1 MSKKEIIKIDY
12 ENYKKIRELL
22 KSKDKDSVAM
32 GFMILEN
39 ADFMKS
45 LPFILMMLRDI
56 YETSFMKETYV
67 QNELNKYAPK
77 LLKTLLEYFKTT
89 NINSVTKISYN
100 FINSVVLN
108 RNSKKEL
115 EFFYNVMGE
124 KFASI
129 LKTYGFN
136 YMDQFEIKIIPKTNG

>member
-1 MSKKEIIKIDY
+1 MSEKETIKIDY
-12 ENYKKIRELL
+12 ENYKNVRELL
-22 KSKDKDSVAM
+22 KSKDKDSVAL

-39 ADFMKS
+39 ANFSKS

-56 YETSFMKETYV
+56 YETSFVKETFV
-67 QNELNKYAPK
+67 RDQLTIHAPK
-77 LLKTLLEYFKTT
+77 LMENLFEYFKST
-89 NINSVTKISYN
+89 NIDSVTKISYN
-100 FINSVVLN
+100 FINSVVLS
-108 RNSKKEL
+108 RNSKEEL

-129 LKTYGFN
+129 LKAYGFN

>member
-1 MSKKEIIKIDY
+1 MSKKETIEIDY
-12 ENYKKIRELL
+12 ENYKNIRELL

-39 ADFMKS
+39 ADFEKS

-56 YETSFMKETYV
+56 YETSFVKETFV
-67 QNELNKYAPK
+67 RDQLNKYAPK
-77 LLKTLLEYFKTT
+77 LLETLFEYFKSTT
-89 NINSVTKISYN
+89 IDSVTKISYN
-100 FINSVVLN
+100 FINSIVLS

-129 LKTYGFN
+129 LKTYGFD